1 MRLYLKNIGKLSEVD
16 IELNGIT
23 VIAGEN
29 NTGKST
35 VGKVLYSV
43 FNSYYNIE
51 NQIENEK
58 IQNISK
64 ILDMFYREIM
74 NRITSRLDTRDIA
87 KTILENET
95 DYISNLE
102 KLKEDTIDLIAQY
115 DDNFVSKIH
124 MNEDVLNVTINRIV
138 TILSISRTE
147 ILEKILEIKLKSE
160 FNGNINNIYLYN
172 DAKISLTIR
181 DDEINID
188 IKKDEIINVSNE
200 FSLDTEIIYIDDP
213 FVLDD
218 YRRVIYNTSMQ
229 DHRNRLK
236 NIIFSDNVKE
246 NILDEIIV
254 NKKLNIIFDKIN
266 PICNGS
272 IVRGGMGYNYQT
284 NHSEKPLNIRNLSTG
299 LKSFVIL
306 KTLLQ
311 NGSIEENGT
320 IILDEPEIHLHPEWQ
335 ILFAEIIVL
344 LQKEFNLHILL
355 TTHSPYF
362 LEAIEVYSAKYKIDD
377 KCKYYLSENKGEVAY
392 INDVTDNTESIYQ
405 KLARPFQNLENERY
419 SDD

>member
-1 MRLYLKNIGKLSEVD
+1 MRLYLKNIGKLSEANV
-16 IELNGIT
+16 ELNGIT

-43 FNSYYNIE
+43 FNSYYKIE

-58 IQNISK
+58 LQSISR
-64 ILDMFYREIM
+64 ILDILYREIM
-74 NRITSRLDTRDIA
+74 TRITSRLDTRDIA
-87 KTILENET
+87 KTILEHET
-95 DYISNLE
+95 DYIRNLE
-102 KLKEDTIDLIAQY
+102 KLKEDIIVLIAPY
-115 DDNFVSKIH
+115 DDNFVSKVN
-124 MNEDVLNVTINRIV
+124 MNADTLNVTINRIIN
-138 TILSISRTE
+138 ILSISRTE
-147 ILEKILEIKLKSE
+147 ILEKIIENKLKSE
-160 FNGNINNIYLYN
+160 FNGNINNVYLYN
-172 DAKISLTIR
+172 DAKISLNIR
-181 DDEINID
+181 NDEINID
-188 IKKDEIINVSNE
+188 IKKDEVTNVSNE

-213 FVLDD
+213 FILDD
-218 YRRVIYNTSMQ
+218 YRRAIYSTPQ

-236 NIIFSDNVKE
+236 NIIFSDNIND
-246 NILDEIIV
+246 NIVDEIIT
-254 NKKLNIIFDKIN
+254 NKKLDSIFDKIN

-272 IVRGGMGYNYQT
+272 IVRGGMGYNYKT

-311 NGSIEENGT
+311 NGSIQDNGA
-320 IILDEPEIHLHPEWQ
+320 IILDEPEVHLHPEWQ

-405 KLARPFQNLENERY
+405 RLARPFQNLENERY

>member
-1 MRLYLKNIGKLSEVD
+1 MRLYLKNIGKLSEANV
-16 IELNGIT
+16 ELNGIT

-43 FNSYYNIE
+43 FNSYYKIE

-58 IQNISK
+58 LQSISR
-64 ILDMFYREIM
+64 ILDMLYREIM
-74 NRITSRLDTRDIA
+74 TRITSRLDTRDIA
-87 KTILENET
+87 KTILEHET
-95 DYISNLE
+95 DYIRNLE
-102 KLKEDTIDLIAQY
+102 KLKEDIIVLIAPY
-115 DDNFVSKIH
+115 DDNFVSKVN
-124 MNEDVLNVTINRIV
+124 MNADTLNVTINRIIN
-138 TILSISRTE
+138 ILSISRTE
-147 ILEKILEIKLKSE
+147 ILEKIIENKLKSE
-160 FNGNINNIYLYN
+160 FNGNINNVYLYN
-172 DAKISLTIR
+172 DAKISLNIR
-181 DDEINID
+181 NDEINID
-188 IKKDEIINVSNE
+188 IKKDEVTNVSNE

-213 FVLDD
+213 FILDD
-218 YRRVIYNTSMQ
+218 YRRAIYSTPQ

-236 NIIFSDNVKE
+236 NIIFSDNIND
-246 NILDEIIV
+246 NIVDEIIT
-254 NKKLNIIFDKIN
+254 NKKLDSIFDKIN

-272 IVRGGMGYNYQT
+272 IVRGGMGYNYKT

-311 NGSIEENGT
+311 NGSIQDNGA
-320 IILDEPEIHLHPEWQ
+320 IILDEPEVHLHPEWQ

-405 KLARPFQNLENERY
+405 RLARPFQNLENERY